1 MMNKLFGHAFVCDN
15 KLYYYDA
22 NKNTI
27 IKITPRLFEEI
38 YDNNNKNT
46 KEHTEEYCALHDKG
60 YFHSS
65 PIREI
70 KLGSII
76 ELQSR
81 CERNIV
87 HLILQT
93 TQRCNFKCRY
103 CTFAG
108 DGSFERTHT
117 NKTMTFDIAKC
128 ALDFLFKHSVDSK
141 EVLISFYGGEPLLE
155 FELIK
160 NCILYSEKLFI
171 VKKCVFAIATNASL
185 LKRDMINFFASH
197 NVRLDISLDGPED
210 VQNFSRRYAVSG
222 NGTFRSVY
230 ENVAYISKE
239 YPDYY
244 SECVYYHPVISPNS
258 DISRISAFFKNEL
271 HANDKHVMLSNIN
284 TSGLNII
291 FDSNGDIQGNNNSLP
306 GTESEFIDF
315 FDSVYMDKRPISYTY
330 HHGGPCVPGSKK
342 LFVSTDGMFYPCEK
356 VNEQYSNN
364 VIGNIHDGFDY
375 NRIYNLY
382 NIGVL
387 TESKCKSCWCIRYCK
402 MCIADIQGCSIE
414 QTIKNKIMACE
425 YQKRRVLDMMRMK
438 INTAK

>member
-1 MMNKLFGHAFVCDN
+1 MVNKLFGHAFVCDN
-15 KLYYYDA
+15 ELYYYDA

-27 IKITPRLFEEI
+27 IKISKSLFKEI
-38 YDNNNKNT
+38 YNTNKNNVT
-46 KEHTEEYCALHDKG
+46 NHSDEYCALQKKG
-60 YFHSS
+60 YFRYS
-65 PIREI
+65 PIRKVE
-70 KLGSII
+70 LGSFN
-76 ELQSR
+76 ELKGR

-93 TQRCNFKCRY
+93 TQQCNFKCRY

-108 DGSFERTHT
+108 DGSIERTHT
-117 NKTMTFDIAKC
+117 NKTMTFDTAKH
-128 ALDFLFKHSVDSK
+128 AIEFLFKHSADSK

-160 NCILYSEKLFI
+160 NCILYSEKLFL

-185 LKRDMINFFASH
+185 LNQDMVHFFVNH
-197 NVRLDISLDGPED
+197 NVQLDISLDGPED
-210 VQNFSRRYAVSG
+210 VQNFSRRYAANG
-222 NGTFRSVY
+222 KGTFGNVHEKMVY
-230 ENVAYISKE
+230 ILNE
-239 YPDYY
+239 YPNYY
-244 SECVYYHPVISPNS
+244 DQYVYYHPVISPNS
-258 DISRISAFFKNEL
+258 DISRISAFFENEL
-271 HANDKHVMLSNIN
+271 HTDDNHVMLSNIN

-291 FDSNGDIQGNNNSLP
+291 FDLNGDIQENNSLL
-306 GTESEFIDF
+306 GAESKFTDF
-315 FDSVYMDKRPISYTY
+315 FDSVYMDKRPISHTY

-342 LFVSTDGMFYPCEK
+342 LFVSTDGLFYPCEK

-382 NIGVL
+382 NIGAL

-414 QTIKNKIMACE
+414 QTIKNKTMACE
-425 YQKRRVLDMMRMK
+425 YQQRRALDMMKMK
-438 INTAK
+438 INTSK